1 MSVETTDPVV
11 RAIHDAKDDE
21 QARKIEA
28 AALVETDKGPHPG
41 DPEQPD
47 DDG

>member
-1 MSVETTDPVV
+1 MSVESTDPVV
-11 RAIHDAKDDE
+11 RAIAKAKDDE
-21 QARKIEA
+21 AARQIEA

-41 DPEQPD
+41 DPEPPD